1 MSVYNA
7 GKSNRVAKRSF
18 YGWPF
23 TIQEQDKLRSK
34 IFSKLAREIT
44 VAAKAGVPDP
54 AANAR
59 LRLAI
64 QNARAENLP
73 KDNIERAI
81 KKASGADA
89 GNYDNV
95 RYEGYGPGG
104 VAIIVEA
111 LTDNRNRTASNV
123 RSFFT
128 KFGGNLGESNSVSFM
143 FNRVGEVTYP
153 AAKASADAMMD
164 AAIEAGADDATSDE
178 QTHVITCSFES
189 LGEVSSALAAKFG
202 EAESV
207 KIVWKPNVM
216 APVDFEKAETLI
228 KLIDM
233 LDEDDDVQVVF
244 SNADIPDDVM
254 AKLNVE

>member
-1 MSVYNA
+1 MA
-7 GKSNRVAKRSF
+7 GHSQYKNIMFRK
-18 YGWPF
+18 GK
-23 TIQEQDKLRSK
+23 QDKMRSK
-34 IFSKLAREIT
+34 IFSKLSREIT

-89 GNYDNV
+89 ANYDAV

-104 VAIIVEA
+104 VAVIVEA

-123 RSFFT
+123 RAIFT
-128 KFGGNLGESNSVSFM
+128 KFGNLGETGSVAFM
-143 FNRVGEVTYP
+143 FVRVGEVIYP
-153 AAKASADAMMD
+153 AAKASADAMME
-164 AAIEAGADDATSDE
+164 AAIEAGADDATADE
-178 QTHVITCSFES
+178 NSHIITCAFES
-189 LGEVSSALAAKFG
+189 IGEVSSALSAKFG
-202 EAESV
+202 DAETV
-207 KIVWKPNVM
+207 KVVWKPNM
-216 APVDFEKAETLI
+216 LTPVDFEKAESLM
-228 KLIDM
+228 KMVDA

-244 SNADIPDDVM
+244 SNADIPADVM
-254 AKLNVE
+254 EKLHAA

>member
-1 MSVYNA
+1 MA
-7 GKSNRVAKRSF
+7 GHSQFKNIMFRK
-18 YGWPF
+18 GK
-23 TIQEQDKLRSK
+23 QDKMRSK

-54 AANAR
+54 SANAR

-81 KKASGADA
+81 KKAA
-89 GNYDNV
+89 GTEGGNFDNV

-123 RSFFT
+123 RSHFT
-128 KFGGNLGESNSVSFM
+128 KLAGHMGETNSVSFM
-143 FNRVGEVTYP
+143 FARVGEITYLP
-153 AAKASADAMMD
+153 AKISADAIMD
-164 AAIEAGADDATSDE
+164 AAIEAGADDVTSDE
-178 QTHVITCSFES
+178 TSHVITCAFENI
-189 LGEVSSALAAKFG
+189 GEVSSALAVKFG
-202 EAESV
+202 EAESI

-216 APVDFEKAETLI
+216 APITEIEKAETLM
-228 KLIDM
+228 KL
-233 LDEDDDVQVVF
+233 LDLLNEEDDVQMVF
-244 SNADIPDDVM
+244 TNADMSDEI
-254 AKLNVE
+254 AATLNSEE